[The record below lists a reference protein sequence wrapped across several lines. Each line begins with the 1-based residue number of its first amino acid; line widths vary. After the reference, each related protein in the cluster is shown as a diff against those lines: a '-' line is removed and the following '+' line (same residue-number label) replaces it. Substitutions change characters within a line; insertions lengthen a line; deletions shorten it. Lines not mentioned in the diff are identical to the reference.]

1 MKKIINGLCIILGFL
16 CIGLGVVGIILPVL
30 PATPFLILAA
40 VLFAKGSSRFH
51 RWFIQT
57 KLHKNYVEP
66 AMGKRAMDRGA
77 KVKAL
82 ITLFII
88 FSVSFILVPI
98 WFVKIIILAVAL
110 FHFYYFGFKI
120 KTAAVRREE
129 VRDYGKRS

>member
-1 MKKIINGLCIILGFL
+1 MKKIINGCCILLGL
-16 CIGLGVVGIILPVL
+16 ICIGLGVLGIILPVL

-51 RWFIQT
+51 RWFTQT

-77 KVKAL
+77 KTKTL

-88 FSVSFILVPI
+88 FAVSFILVPI

-110 FHFYYFGFKI
+110 FHFYYFIFKI
-120 KTAAVRREE
+120 KTAAVARVE
-129 VRDYGKRS
+129 VKDYGKRS